1 MTDALAYR
9 ADMSLSVQ
17 QIFAGND
24 VLLSATKGTH
34 DGFCNAPDWLQSM
47 FMRRCSYVA
56 RVGGY
61 FIIEPTDFPLLLR
74 RVSAQ
79 RQDSETKKEDRDRPD
94 HMRSVD

>member
-1 MTDALAYR
+1 MTDAFANR
-9 ADMSLSVQ
+9 ADVSLSVQ

-24 VLLSATKGTH
+24 VLLSATKFTH

-47 FMRRCSYVA
+47 LMRRSSDIAC
-56 RVGGY
+56 VGGY
-61 FIIEPTDFPLLLR
+61 CNIEPADFPLLLP
-74 RVSAQ
+74 RVSTQ